1 VAKLLFVA
9 KRARP
14 DILLAVSFLTTRV
27 KEPDYDDWKK
37 LIRLLGYLRGSEDLL
52 LNLSCTELKN
62 LTWYID
68 GSYATHEDM
77 KRQSG
82 AILLAEE
89 CAVLF
94 KSNKQKVNMRSS
106 TKSELIVVDDTVQW
120 TKNFMMED
128 LPHLALAP
136 AGVVPQ
142 RERRPRPI
150 MDYSFNNINHE
161 SVQLAPY
168 LAMQF
173 GQAFQRIIQRVVYAN
188 PAHGPVLLAKLD
200 LADGYYRIPLSP
212 HAAQHLAVVLPP
224 DSDGQVRENLV
235 GIPLSLPMGW
245 SLSPPYF
252 CAFTE
257 TCADIA
263 NSSLAVGQCL
273 PLNPTE
279 PLTQL
284 HPLPLATTNFSQHPW
299 QPAPPLLPLAH
310 VDVYIDDFLLAA
322 QRGTIAPTLRAALHA
337 ISTVFPDDA
346 SSPRRAVVSASKLA
360 KGDATWATTKRV
372 LGWDIDTEKLTI
384 HLPEHRLQRLDT
396 LLSPLRSQKRV
407 SWRKWQVLLGELRS
421 MVPAIHSSKYYFS
434 ILQNAMSDQQRPR
447 IRLSKLVHSVLATWQ
462 AMARSITKQP
472 APLTMLVPTA
482 PMAIGASDA
491 SGDGMVGVLARD
503 GPSPHTVPPHCLASE
518 FSRSR
523 QTPPRIYVEPHGR
536 YLQ

>member
-1 VAKLLFVA
+1 
-9 KRARP
+9 
-14 DILLAVSFLTTRV
+14 
-27 KEPDYDDWKK
+27 
-37 LIRLLGYLRGSEDLL
+37 
-52 LNLSCTELKN
+52 
-62 LTWYID
+62 
-68 GSYATHEDM
+68 
-77 KRQSG
+77 
-82 AILLAEE
+82 
-89 CAVLF
+89 
-94 KSNKQKVNMRSS
+94 
-106 TKSELIVVDDTVQW
+106 
-120 TKNFMMED
+120 
-128 LPHLALAP
+128 
-136 AGVVPQ
+136 
-142 RERRPRPI
+142 
-150 MDYSFNNINHE
+150 MDYSFNNINQE
-161 SVQLAPY
+161 SIQLAPY

-173 GQAFQRIIQRVVYAN
+173 CQAFQCIIQRVVYAN
-188 PAHGPVLLAKLD
+188 PAHGPVLLTKLD

-372 LGWDIDTEKLTI
+372 LGWDIDTERLTI
-384 HLPEHRLQRLDT
+384 HLPEHRLQHFDT

-407 SWRKWQVLLGELRS
+407 SRRKWQVLLGELRS

-434 ILQNAMSDQQRPR
+434 ILQHAMSDQQRPR
-447 IRLSKLVHSVLATWQ
+447 IWLSKLVHSVLATWQ

-491 SGDGMVGVLARD
+491 SGDGMGGFWLATD
-503 GPSPHTVPPHCLASE
+503 LHHTPFRPTVWRAS
-518 FSRSR
+518 FPDHVKRR
-523 QTPPRIYVEPHGR
+523 LGIYVEPHGR